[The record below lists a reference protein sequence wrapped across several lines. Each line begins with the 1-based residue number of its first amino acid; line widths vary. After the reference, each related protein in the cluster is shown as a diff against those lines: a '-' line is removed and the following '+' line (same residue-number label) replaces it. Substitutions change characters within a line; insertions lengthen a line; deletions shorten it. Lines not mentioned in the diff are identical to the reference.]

1 MIRRLFV
8 TLALVI
14 LTIPSARVIAQQD
27 TYVIGPDD
35 VLAISVYDDSGLS
48 GQYNV
53 EQDGTLMFPLIGRI
67 TAGGLTTRAV
77 EAEIGRLLLDGYLKN
92 PQVLVAVEQYR
103 SQQIFVIGEV
113 RSPGPYQLTG
123 DMTLIEALAMAG
135 STTNLA
141 SDEVLIVRPADDTAR
156 ENPALEAGA
165 DPDDD
170 ADVTRVDLSDIR
182 AGTLSQNIRLRDGDT
197 IVVNRA
203 QAVYVFGQVRSPG
216 AYTVEKGA
224 TVVQALSLAG
234 GVTDRG
240 STGRV
245 RINRLVDGTLT
256 EISVELDDIVE
267 PGDTIT
273 VPERFF

>member
-1 MIRRLFV
+1 MTRRLFV

-14 LTIPSARVIAQQD
+14 LAVSAASVVAQQNS
-27 TYVIGPDD
+27 YLIGPQDI
-35 VLAISVYDDSGLS
+35 LAISVYDDSDLS

-53 EQDGTLMFPLIGRI
+53 EQDGTLMFPLIGRVKV
-67 TAGGLTTRAV
+67 AGLTTRVV
-77 EAEIGRLLLDGYLKN
+77 EAEIRRLLLDGYLKN

-135 STTNLA
+135 SVTTLA
-141 SDEVLIVRPADDTAR
+141 ADEVLIIRPADSGAR
-156 ENPALEAGA
+156 R
-165 DPDDD
+165 DPDPDPD
-170 ADVTRVDLSDIR
+170 AHITRVDLSDIR
-182 AGTLSQNIRLRDGDT
+182 AGTLSQNVRLRNGDT
-197 IVVNRA
+197 IVVART

-216 AYTVEKGA
+216 AYTVQKGA

-240 STGRV
+240 STTRI
-245 RINRLVDGTLT
+245 RINRDVDGTKQELK
-256 EISVELDDIVE
+256 VQLDDIVE
-267 PGDTIT
+267 PGDTII
-273 VPERFF
+273 VLERFF